1 MGYLESLFLMR
12 YQNSLNLSNLIYTIR
27 VRSEDER
34 ILAECD
40 TFLNLGGPTDQHGSR
55 VTEQPTDRPTDRLT
69 DWDVFLP
76 LVSFKRTI
84 YQVRCGS

>member
-12 YQNSLNLSNLIYTIR
+12 YQNSLSLSNLIYAIR

-34 ILAECD
+34 IIAGCD

-55 VTEQPTDRPTDRLT
+55 ATEQPTRPTRPTDRPTDRLGR
-69 DWDVFLP
+69 F
-76 LVSFKRTI
+76 SASCI
-84 YQVRCGS
+84 I